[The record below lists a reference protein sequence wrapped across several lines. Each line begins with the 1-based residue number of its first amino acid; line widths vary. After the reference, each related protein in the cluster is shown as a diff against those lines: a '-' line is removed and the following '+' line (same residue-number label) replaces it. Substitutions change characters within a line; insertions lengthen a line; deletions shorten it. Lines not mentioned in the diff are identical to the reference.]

1 MKTIKT
7 NLAAFLVITG
17 FFICSYTG
25 LAQEAQ
31 LSKQE
36 KKAIKKAQAELN
48 FHILDSL
55 VSSRNFVLEADY
67 LRNKYGMNIPVL
79 TSLNFIKVAGENG
92 VLQTGSDA
100 GVGYNGV
107 GGVTAEGKI
116 GTWKIDRDPK
126 HFTITLRFSIVT
138 NVGNYD
144 VLMTVNSSNN
154 ASATITGLTPGNLTW
169 DGHLE
174 TLDNSGVFKGYNS
187 Y

>member
-7 NLAAFLVITG
+7 NLAGFLLITG
-17 FFICSYTG
+17 LLLYSYSG

-55 VSSRNFVLEADY
+55 VSSRGFILKADY
-67 LRNKYGMNIPVL
+67 LRDKYGLNVPVM
-79 TSLNFIKVAGENG
+79 TSLNFIRIEGENG
-92 VLQTGSDA
+92 VLQTGSNA

-116 GTWKIDRDPK
+116 GMWKIERDQK
-126 HFTITLRFSIVT
+126 HHIINLRFSIVT
-138 NVGNYD
+138 NLGNYE
-144 VLMTVNSSNN
+144 VFMRVNSSND
-154 ASATITGLTPGNLTW
+154 ASATITGLGRGNLTW

-174 TLDNSGVFKGYNS
+174 TLNNSGVFKGYNS